1 MIFIE
6 KIQVLGVI
14 WDDIPISCCTL
25 KVTLI
30 SQEMTIGDVRV
41 ETQPAKQFAV
51 GPPDYPTIVLF
62 AAFTLGSVVGVPAFW
77 YYVGF
82 NTIDWIMMVILYVI
96 SGLGITVGYHR
107 LFSHR
112 SFECPK
118 WVRAC
123 FLIAGGWAMENTA
136 LRWCSDHIRHHA
148 KCDEEEDPYNATLGF
163 WHSHIGWIFRKS
175 VHREPKYEKTLRS
188 DPLILWQ
195 DKYYIPIMLS
205 GLLLP
210 FLVGYAYDGWMGGLG
225 CFLLAGVLRV
235 FLVLNSTFC
244 INSICHLWGDQPH
257 GTGDSSRDSWF
268 ISLLTFGEGY
278 HNYHHQYLRDYR
290 NGPKWY
296 NFDPSKWLI
305 YSLYKIG
312 LASNLQ
318 RKKAEPLTG

>member
-1 MIFIE
+1 MN
-6 KIQVLGVI
+6 
-14 WDDIPISCCTL
+14 
-25 KVTLI
+25 
-30 SQEMTIGDVRV
+30 QEITIGEGRV
-41 ETQPAKQFAV
+41 ETQSAKQFAI
-51 GPPDYPTIVLF
+51 GEPDYPTIVLF
-62 AAFTLGSVVGVPAFW
+62 AAFTLCSVIAVPAFW

-82 NTIDWIMMVILYVI
+82 STVDWIMMGILYVI

-148 KCDEEEDPYNATLGF
+148 KCDEEQDPYNATLGF
-163 WHSHIGWIFRKS
+163 WHSHVGWIFRKS
-175 VHREPKYEKTLRS
+175 VYREPKYEKTLRV

-195 DKYYIPIMLS
+195 DKYYLPIMLS
-205 GLLLP
+205 GLILP
-210 FLVGYAYDGWMGGLG
+210 FLVGFAYDGWMGGLG
-225 CFLLAGVLRV
+225 CFLLAGVFRV

-244 INSICHLWGDQPH
+244 INSICHIWGDQPH

-305 YSLYKIG
+305 FTLYKLG
-312 LASNLQ
+312 LAYNLQ
-318 RKKAEPLTG
+318 RKKAEPVEG